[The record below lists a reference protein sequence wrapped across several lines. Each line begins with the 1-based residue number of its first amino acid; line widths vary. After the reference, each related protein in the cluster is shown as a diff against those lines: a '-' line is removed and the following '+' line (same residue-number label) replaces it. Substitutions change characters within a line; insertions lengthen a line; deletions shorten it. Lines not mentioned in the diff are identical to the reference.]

1 MLSINDAGIEGHV
14 LAFVLNTIREHK
26 RDQLSAE
33 TIQGRM
39 DEKFNPNLHNA
50 IWRELLAAR

>member
-1 MLSINDAGIEGHV
+1 MLSINDAGIEGYV
-14 LAFVLNTIREHK
+14 LAFVLHTIRESK

>member
-1 MLSINDAGIEGHV
+1 MLSINDAGIEGYV
-14 LAFVLNTIREHK
+14 LAFVLNTIRESK

-50 IWRELLAAR
+50 IWRKLLGDN